1 MNIQANLPRSADTEN
16 QLSRRYKFNELEL
29 LVPEDLPIVDLVEL
43 YTGIENVM
51 ESERCPMLQFVGA
64 GSDCAPI
71 AMDLAW
77 TGASV
82 MGKRVLLLNCA
93 SSGGQLLTMSGA
105 EARETGTVESGAALD
120 QMIKVVGQEIYLV
133 DVVGSP
139 RQASAGHVVE
149 MVTSYFD
156 AYCAFLD
163 MVIVVPPPAE
173 SDPLGTIMARHV
185 DGNILVLE
193 ADHTRR
199 AEAVR
204 LREVLIRSGRPL
216 IGAILNNRH
225 NHLPLWLSRRL

>member
-1 MNIQANLPRSADTEN
+1 MNIQANLARSTDAE
-16 QLSRRYKFNELEL
+16 SEL
-29 LVPEDLPIVDLVEL
+29 LRSRKFREVELRVPEDLPIVDLVEL

-51 ESERCPMLQFVGA
+51 ESEHCPMLQLVGA
-64 GSDCAPI
+64 GADCAPI

-82 MGKRVLLLNCA
+82 MGKRVLVLNCA
-93 SSGGQLLTMSGA
+93 SSGGQLLTISG
-105 EARETGTVESGAALD
+105 VEERQIESVDGRAAPD
-120 QMIKVVGQEIYLV
+120 QMIKVAGQEIYMA

-139 RQASAGHVVE
+139 MNAHAGHAVE

-173 SDPLGTIMARHV
+173 CDPLGTIMARHV
-185 DGNILVLE
+185 DANILVVE

-204 LREVLIRSGRPL
+204 LREVLIRSGQPL

-225 NHLPLWLSRRL
+225 NQLPLWLSRRL